1 MRASE
6 HKSRALSDPAS
17 FQHSSLHSRVLASF
31 VCVIL
36 AAVPAWWA
44 LTTITRLSLPS
55 EEVRAWEV
63 RGTCPIRA
71 TWAVILED
79 VQPDLSFC
87 ERAQTQL
94 QTHTDQHD
102 LCLDW
107 HVSAPNVCAA
117 GEPLDH
123 ATRTFSVPLSAY
135 ENQGTTG
142 IVEYLSSLFGASSY
156 QAPADAVNTSA
167 IASAFQHDDPRVVQ
181 YAPHIRIVFSLL
193 QEDASLGNGFD
204 GWDLT
209 HALQDIKAH
218 KALAPL
224 AQTLEALERV
234 YSVQLESQV
243 QWYAPLES
251 TPQPM
256 HHPERMNETYYAV
269 SMQDV
274 SVFVNSVHWALD
286 SYGTADLSP
295 ATEIRTLQMV
305 LFVPSVQHSPLYIED
320 PDIGTVAEPAWLVPQ
335 WGGVVVWNPT
345 KRIEGAPSTVL
356 SLETLQEPMSRFTG
370 QIRTLLGLHVESLAM
385 TEPDQQRALLQ
396 AAEGLEWRRTLE
408 MTRSAVETLASI
420 VRLVN
425 KMPSLGVNAK
435 VRDEFLAS
443 LHELAFCD
451 SSRLDTLARATS
463 AHTHAS
469 RAFYDPSML
478 VTLYFPN
485 EHKFAVYTPL
495 FGPMVLPLILAVIRE
510 WKVRKRQRAVKHRS
524 LSST

>member
-55 EEVRAWEV
+55 EVRAWEV

-94 QTHTDQHD
+94 QSHTDQHD

-123 ATRTFSVPLSAY
+123 ATRTFPVPLSAY

-320 PDIGTVAEPAWLVPQ
+320 PDVGTVAEPAWLVPQ